1 MHGDRPAWRPTPPLL
16 FVSTHLDDVVLSCA
30 GLLERHPG
38 STVVTVLAGA
48 PDRDHDGYNRLS
60 TGKVY
65 APDAVRVRREED
77 EAALSSLGATPRWL
91 DFLDGDF
98 LGAPSRTDQAEIAEQ
113 LGRTLAASG
122 AGAVFAPL
130 GIVHPDHVGVADACR
145 ALTETVPT
153 EWYLYAD
160 MPYMQDDPGA
170 VGARLAELD
179 GSTALE
185 ELEPVPADAGRKDHL
200 ARLYA
205 TQYPWI
211 GGAEDGF
218 ASKLGTPERY
228 WRVLR

>member
-1 MHGDRPAWRPTPPLL
+1 MPPLL
-16 FVSTHLDDVVLSCA
+16 FISTHLDDVVLSCA
-30 GLLERHPG
+30 SLVERHPG

-48 PDRDHDGYNRLS
+48 PDEEHDGYNALA
-60 TGKVY
+60 TGKAY
-65 APDAVRVRREED
+65 APDAVRVRKDED
-77 EAALSSLGATPRWL
+77 EAALSSLGATPLWL

-98 LGAPSRTDQAEIAEQ
+98 TRRPERTDQTEIAEQ
-113 LGRTLAASG
+113 LGCTLAGTG
-122 AGAVFAPL
+122 AGAVLAPL

-145 ALTETVPT
+145 AVCETVRT

-170 VGARLAELD
+170 VDARLAELD
-179 GSTALE
+179 GSLALE
-185 ELEPVPADAGRKDHL
+185 ELEPVPADTSRKDHL

-218 ASKLGTPERY
+218 ATKLGTPERY
-228 WRVLR
+228 WRVVR